1 MGIYIFNNSIS
12 FHKLSSLKEINNV
25 LKKLESKFSIEVYPN
40 YLDEVNFYKF
50 NFKESISDEILAEV
64 QLFLNQFNRN
74 A

>member
-25 LKKLESKFSIEVYPN
+25 LKKLESKFPIEVYPN